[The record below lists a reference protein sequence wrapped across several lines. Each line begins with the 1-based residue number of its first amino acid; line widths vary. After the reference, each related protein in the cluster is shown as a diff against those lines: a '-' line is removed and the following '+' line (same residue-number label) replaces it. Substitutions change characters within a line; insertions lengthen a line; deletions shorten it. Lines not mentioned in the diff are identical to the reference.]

1 MCNTKKYKIF
11 AAYLQKK
18 KKKKSAAAAR
28 LKAAFLQ
35 PQKFYNSHEIL
46 VKKTKS
52 VDLLSNETFL
62 KKNILCKRRFG
73 ISYQQYTTYILL
85 HIISP
90 VDWLAGGELRRG
102 NISLVQLLQSRQ
114 KFFLAKALSTKVNT
128 QIELSFKNDSNDQ
141 KKSSYLDT
149 CMNSTLLRFSGRDAR
164 TLCENLTIFYNNIS

>member
-11 AAYLQKK
+11 AAYLQKT
-18 KKKKSAAAAR
+18 KKSAAAATR

-73 ISYQQYTTYILL
+73 ISYQYTTYILL

-128 QIELSFKNDSNDQ
+128 QIELSFKNDSNDKRNQ
-141 KKSSYLDT
+141 VIQILV
-149 CMNSTLLRFSGRDAR
+149 
-164 TLCENLTIFYNNIS
+164 